1 MKSITMNE
9 TALSY
14 IDLMNELN
22 TLIDLLQTK
31 CKKKWFVN
39 PETRDALNILVKQK
53 KQLAEVV
60 KPLDQFEKDF
70 LKMNGSLK
78 QTLSDIEL
86 WKFNDAT
93 MDLQELVTASLS
105 PASMT
110 LFINRPLIKRLNSK
124 LNNFKAKVE
133 QFHREEL
140 LSRIAF

>member
-39 PETRDALNILVKQK
+39 PGTRDALNILVKQK

-60 KPLDQFEKDF
+60 KPLDQFKKDF

-78 QTLSDIEL
+78 QILRDIEL
-86 WKFNDAT
+86 WKLNDAT
-93 MDLQELVTASLS
+93 MDL
-105 PASMT
+105 
-110 LFINRPLIKRLNSK
+110 
-124 LNNFKAKVE
+124 
-133 QFHREEL
+133 
-140 LSRIAF
+140 